1 MFDTMCGQETDTTAD
16 RPGLAE
22 LRSSN
27 DLIQP
32 LLYGQLPGS
41 VLCITLYNYNSLF
54 NNFYRK
60 LSLLHSWLGQVGW
73 GLRRFCKVLRLT
85 RHSSHSGF
93 RQRWKGWK
101 EEVRKAKDRK
111 GKEGD
116 EK

>member
-1 MFDTMCGQETDTTAD
+1 MISSNHCCMVSCPGRFYVLPYIITT
-16 RPGLAE
+16 LYSTILSQIIFIAE
-22 LRSSN
+22 LA
-27 DLIQP
+27 
-32 LLYGQLPGS
+32 GS
-41 VLCITLYNYNSLF
+41 G
-54 NNFYRK
+54 RM
-60 LSLLHSWLGQVGW
+60 

-116 EK
+116 EKLRKIEA